1 MRHVRLLRQ
10 ASDISQSFAACSECV
25 VPVMPKYMLIE
36 AHCQGNRGINA
47 VSRFKLNT
55 KVTVG
60 FSNYKGNEKFAH
72 EYLTQ
77 THMYCCLTNVS
88 TA

>member
-77 THMYCCLTNVS
+77 TEQKLKV
-88 TA
+88 AFFVVL

>member
-1 MRHVRLLRQ
+1 
-10 ASDISQSFAACSECV
+10 
-25 VPVMPKYMLIE
+25 MPKYMLIE

-77 THMYCCLTNVS
+77 TSRN
-88 TA
+88 